1 MGNVVE
7 NIHIPFVFSRRESL
21 GGNQKYRITSTHDI
35 HLPPSSPLRKL
46 GGEVSTNMRL
56 ILATALLSLSTTA
69 VLAQTPATPPTPGPG
84 PEVQRNYNA
93 LKGNILKSADK
104 MPEDLYSYKPTAD
117 IRTFARILTHVIE
130 AQVATCGAVNGTAQ
144 ADQAKTP
151 AETAPKAEI
160 VAALKASFDACDKA
174 YASVTDANAIEL
186 LNVGQGRKRTRIGM
200 LWGNVSHDN
209 EQYAQ
214 LATYMRLKNITP
226 PSASE
231 K

>member
-1 MGNVVE
+1 
-7 NIHIPFVFSRRESL
+7 
-21 GGNQKYRITSTHDI
+21 
-35 HLPPSSPLRKL
+35 
-46 GGEVSTNMRL
+46 MRM

-69 VLAQTPATPPTPGPG
+69 VLAQAPATPPIPGPG

-93 LKGNILKSADK
+93 LKGNIIKSADK
-104 MPEDLYSYKPTAD
+104 MPEDLYGFKPTPD
-117 IRTFARILTHVIE
+117 IRIFARILTHVIE
-130 AQVATCGAVNGTAQ
+130 AQTATCGAVNGTPQ

-174 YASVTDANAIEL
+174 YASVTDANALEL
-186 LNVGQGRKRTRIGM
+186 LTAGRGKRTRIGM

>member
-1 MGNVVE
+1 
-7 NIHIPFVFSRRESL
+7 
-21 GGNQKYRITSTHDI
+21 
-35 HLPPSSPLRKL
+35 
-46 GGEVSTNMRL
+46 MRT
-56 ILATALLSLSTTA
+56 ILATTLLFLSTIA
-69 VLAQTPATPPTPGPG
+69 ILAQAPATPPTPGVG

-93 LKGNILKSADK
+93 LKVNILKSADK
-104 MPEDLYSYKPTAD
+104 MPEDLYSFKPTPD
-117 IRTFARILTHVIE
+117 IRVFARILTHVIE
-130 AQVATCGAVNGTAQ
+130 AQTASCGFVNGTAP
-144 ADQAKTP
+144 ADFAKTP

-174 YASVTDANAIEL
+174 YASVNDANATEL
-186 LNVGQGRKRTRIGM
+186 LAAGRGKRSRIGL

-214 LATYMRLKNITP
+214 LATYMRLKNIMP

>member
-1 MGNVVE
+1 
-7 NIHIPFVFSRRESL
+7 
-21 GGNQKYRITSTHDI
+21 
-35 HLPPSSPLRKL
+35 
-46 GGEVSTNMRL
+46 MRM
-56 ILATALLSLSTTA
+56 ILATALLSLSATA
-69 VLAQTPATPPTPGPG
+69 VLAQAPATPPTPGAG
-84 PEVQRNYNA
+84 PEVMRSYNG

-104 MPEDLYSYKPTAD
+104 MPEDLYSYKPTPE

-130 AQVATCGAVNGTAQ
+130 AQTATCGAVNGTPQ
-144 ADQAKTP
+144 ADQPKTP

-160 VAALKASFDACDKA
+160 VAALKVSFDACDKA
-174 YASVTDANAIEL
+174 YATVTDANATEL
-186 LNVGQGRKRTRIGM
+186 LPAGRNKRSRIGM

-214 LATYMRLKNITP
+214 LATYMRLKNILP

>member
-1 MGNVVE
+1 
-7 NIHIPFVFSRRESL
+7 
-21 GGNQKYRITSTHDI
+21 
-35 HLPPSSPLRKL
+35 
-46 GGEVSTNMRL
+46 MRT
-56 ILATALLSLSTTA
+56 ILATALLSLSATT
-69 VLAQTPATPPTPGPG
+69 VVFAQAPATPPTPGVSS
-84 PEVQRNYNA
+84 EVLRSYNG
-93 LKGNILKSADK
+93 LKNNILKSADK
-104 MPEDLYSYKPTAD
+104 MPEELYSYKPTPD
-117 IRTFARILTHVIE
+117 IRVFARILTHVIE
-130 AQVATCGAVNGTAQ
+130 AQTGSCGAVNGTAA
-144 ADQAKTP
+144 ADLPKTP

-174 YASVTDANAIEL
+174 YASVTDANATEL
-186 LNVGQGRKRTRIGM
+186 LTVGQGRGKRTRIGL

>member
-1 MGNVVE
+1 
-7 NIHIPFVFSRRESL
+7 
-21 GGNQKYRITSTHDI
+21 
-35 HLPPSSPLRKL
+35 
-46 GGEVSTNMRL
+46 MRM
-56 ILATALLSLSTTA
+56 ILATALLSLSTTV
-69 VLAQTPATPPTPGPG
+69 VLAQAPATPPTPPTPGPG
-84 PEVQRNYNA
+84 GEVQRSYNG

-104 MPEDLYSYKPTAD
+104 MPEDLYSFKPTPD

-130 AQVATCGAVNGTAQ
+130 AQVGACGAVNGTAP
-144 ADQAKTP
+144 ADRIKTP

-174 YASVTDANAIEL
+174 YATVTDAAAL
-186 LNVGQGRKRTRIGM
+186 DLVAYGPLKRTRIGIM
-200 LWGNVSHDN
+200 WGNVSHDN

>member
-1 MGNVVE
+1 
-7 NIHIPFVFSRRESL
+7 
-21 GGNQKYRITSTHDI
+21 
-35 HLPPSSPLRKL
+35 
-46 GGEVSTNMRL
+46 MRT
-56 ILATALLSLSTTA
+56 ILAMTLLSLSTSA
-69 VLAQTPATPPTPGPG
+69 VFAQAPATPPPAPGVG
-84 PEVQRNYNA
+84 PEVLRSYNG
-93 LKGNILKSADK
+93 LKTNILKSADK
-104 MPEDLYSYKPTAD
+104 MPEDLYSFKPTPD

-130 AQVATCGAVNGTAQ
+130 AQVGACGAVNGTAP
-144 ADQAKTP
+144 ADRIKTP

-174 YASVTDANAIEL
+174 YATVTDATAL
-186 LNVGQGRKRTRIGM
+186 DLVAYGPLKRTRIGIM
-200 LWGNVSHDN
+200 WGNVSHDN

>member
-1 MGNVVE
+1 M
-7 NIHIPFVFSRRESL
+7 
-21 GGNQKYRITSTHDI
+21 
-35 HLPPSSPLRKL
+35 
-46 GGEVSTNMRL
+46 
-56 ILATALLSLSTTA
+56 ILATALLSLSTTV
-69 VLAQTPATPPTPGPG
+69 VLAQAPATPPTPGPG
-84 PEVQRNYNA
+84 GEVQRSYNS

-104 MPEDLYSYKPTAD
+104 MPEDLYSFKPTPD
-117 IRTFARILTHVIE
+117 IRVFARILTHVIE
-130 AQVATCGAVNGTAQ
+130 AQVATCGAVNGTAL
-144 ADQAKTP
+144 ADQLKTP

-174 YASVTDANAIEL
+174 YATVTDANAIEL
-186 LNVGQGRKRTRIGM
+186 LTVGQGRKRSRIGL

-214 LATYMRLKNITP
+214 LATYMRLKNIVP

>member
-1 MGNVVE
+1 
-7 NIHIPFVFSRRESL
+7 
-21 GGNQKYRITSTHDI
+21 
-35 HLPPSSPLRKL
+35 
-46 GGEVSTNMRL
+46 MRT
-56 ILATALLSLSTTA
+56 ILATALLSLSTTV
-69 VLAQTPATPPTPGPG
+69 VLAQAPATPPTPGVG
-84 PEVQRNYNA
+84 PEVQRSYNG
-93 LKGNILKSADK
+93 LKTNILKSADK
-104 MPEDLYSYKPTAD
+104 MPEDLYGFKPTPD

-130 AQVATCGAVNGTAQ
+130 AQTATCGAVNGTAQ
-144 ADQAKTP
+144 ADQPKTP

-174 YASVTDANAIEL
+174 YASVTDANATEL
-186 LNVGQGRKRTRIGM
+186 LAVGRGKRSRIGL

-214 LATYMRLKNITP
+214 LATYMRLKNIMP

>member
-1 MGNVVE
+1 
-7 NIHIPFVFSRRESL
+7 
-21 GGNQKYRITSTHDI
+21 
-35 HLPPSSPLRKL
+35 
-46 GGEVSTNMRL
+46 MRM

-69 VLAQTPATPPTPGPG
+69 VLAQAPATPPTPGPG

-104 MPEDLYSYKPTAD
+104 MPEDLFSYKPTPD
-117 IRTFARILTHVIE
+117 IRVFARILTHVIE
-130 AQVATCGAVNGTAQ
+130 AQTATCGAVNGTAA

-174 YASVTDANAIEL
+174 YASVTDANALEL
-186 LNVGQGRKRTRIGM
+186 LTAGRGKRTRIGM

>member
-1 MGNVVE
+1 
-7 NIHIPFVFSRRESL
+7 
-21 GGNQKYRITSTHDI
+21 
-35 HLPPSSPLRKL
+35 
-46 GGEVSTNMRL
+46 MRL

-69 VLAQTPATPPTPGPG
+69 VFAQAPATPPTPGVG

-104 MPEDLYSYKPTAD
+104 MPEELYSFKPTPD
-117 IRTFARILTHVIE
+117 IRVFARILTHVIE
-130 AQVATCGAVNGTAQ
+130 AQTASCGIVNGTAQ
-144 ADQAKTP
+144 ADMLKTP

-174 YASVTDANAIEL
+174 YASVTDANATEL
-186 LNVGQGRKRTRIGM
+186 LTAGQGRKRSRIGL

-214 LATYMRLKNITP
+214 LATYMRLKNIMP
-226 PSASE
+226 PSAGE